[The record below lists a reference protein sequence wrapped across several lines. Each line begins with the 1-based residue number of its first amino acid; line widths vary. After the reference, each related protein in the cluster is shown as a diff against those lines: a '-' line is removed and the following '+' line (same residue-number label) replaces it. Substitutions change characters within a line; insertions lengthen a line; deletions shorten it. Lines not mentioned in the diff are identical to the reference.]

1 MKISANVAK
10 VGKYSLKVINSL
22 IHGGP
27 YVAVNIGKKRVAWV
41 SFKTKKHETY
51 DGVDRKD
58 LESINEVDVWFQDTS
73 NYNLAATK
81 WNDFKNGVTVSLIG
95 E

>member
-1 MKISANVAK
+1 MKVSANVAK

-27 YVAVNIGKKRVAWV
+27 YIAVNVGKKRVAWV
-41 SFKTKKHETY
+41 SFRTKKHETY
-51 DGVDRKD
+51 DGVSRGD
-58 LESINEVDVWFQDTS
+58 LDAITDVEIWLQDSS

-81 WNDFKNGVTVSLIG
+81 WNNFRNGVNVSLI
-95 E
+95 EE